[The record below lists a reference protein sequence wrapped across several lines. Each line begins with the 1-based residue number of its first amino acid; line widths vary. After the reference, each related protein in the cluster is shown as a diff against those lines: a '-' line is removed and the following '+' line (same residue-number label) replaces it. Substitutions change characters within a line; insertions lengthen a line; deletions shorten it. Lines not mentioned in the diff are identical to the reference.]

1 MHSLC
6 CSKPRLQVRT
16 KGPEGT
22 EWTIIQRM
30 EGRAWRR
37 TWQTGRALNFGDIY
51 INPVCELAEALKGSL
66 LECGVIEQPMK

>member
-1 MHSLC
+1 
-6 CSKPRLQVRT
+6 
-16 KGPEGT
+16 
-22 EWTIIQRM
+22 M